1 MSACTAT
8 VPESVYRADLDKQGS
23 QYERRLR
30 SVEELRVRQR
40 ERCLDSQTKKESK
53 LSRLSKRLH
62 RCELERARFLSN
74 DETEEGL
81 YKVEMDAASLKRLQR
96 LFRGLNLLD
105 KGPTPTKQPT
115 KFVISADAWFQPGS
129 MNLAKNAE
137 SWLTELASLITAE
150 KDLRV
155 MIGAHSDAIGTPKEN
170 WEITAGQAIA
180 IAVKL
185 VELGAD
191 PVRMGVNAFGRYT
204 PRASNDTREGRS
216 ENRRIQFL
224 FSTVQS
230 QSSHGTKNVENK

>member
-1 MSACTAT
+1 MTSACTAT
-8 VPESVYRADLDKQGS
+8 VPESVYRADLDQQGS

-40 ERCLDSQTKKESK
+40 EQCRDLQTQRDAK

-62 RCELERARFLSN
+62 RCELERARYLSSREVQEN
-74 DETEEGL
+74 L
-81 YKVEMDAASLKRLQR
+81 HKVEMDSALLKRLAR
-96 LFRGLNLLD
+96 LFRGVIIFES
-105 KGPTPTKQPT
+105 KQAQAPTE
-115 KFVISADAWFQPGS
+115 FVIAADSWFQPGS
-129 MNLAKNAE
+129 MNLAKDAE
-137 SWLTELASLITAE
+137 PWLTELASLIAAE
-150 KDLRV
+150 QKLRV

-185 VELGAD
+185 IELGAD
-191 PVRMGVNAFGRYT
+191 PTRMGVNAFGRYT

-216 ENRRIQFL
+216 ENRRIQFV
-224 FSTVQS
+224 FSTVRS